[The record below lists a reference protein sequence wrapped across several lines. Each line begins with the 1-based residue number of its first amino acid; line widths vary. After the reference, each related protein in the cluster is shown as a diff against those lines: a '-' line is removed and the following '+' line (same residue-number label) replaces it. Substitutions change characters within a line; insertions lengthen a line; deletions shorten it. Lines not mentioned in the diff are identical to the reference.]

1 MFWTRVLGILRLD
14 ASAFEDVES
23 DPAATWQAIAI
34 VVLSSAASALGVGGL
49 FNHRPAAT
57 FVSTTAVA
65 LITWTAWA
73 VLTQQIGTRV
83 LPERATRAPLGQL
96 LRTIG
101 FAAAPGILQ
110 VFGMFPKMT
119 VPVVAI
125 TSGWMFAAM
134 VVAVQHALDY
144 AHIGRAIAVC
154 LLAVALSFGLAIIL
168 AMFTVTTTTS

>member
-49 FNHRPAAT
+49 FNQRPAAT
-57 FVSTTAVA
+57 FVATTGIA

-83 LPERATRAPLGQL
+83 LPERTTRAPLGEL
-96 LRTIG
+96 LRTTG
-101 FAAAPGILQ
+101 FAAAPGLFQ
-110 VFGMFPKMT
+110 VFGVFPR
-119 VPVVAI
+119 VSVAIVAI
-125 TSGWMFAAM
+125 TTVWTFAAM

-144 AHIGRAIAVC
+144 THIGRAIVVC
-154 LLAVALSFGLAIIL
+154 LLAVALSFGVTIMLAL
-168 AMFTVTTTTS
+168 FTGTTTS

>member
-1 MFWTRVLGILRLD
+1 MFLTRVLGILRLD
-14 ASAFEDVES
+14 ASVFEDVEADS
-23 DPAATWQAIAI
+23 SATWQAVAV
-34 VVLSSAASALGVGGL
+34 VVLSSAASGLGVGGM
-49 FNHRPAAT
+49 FNQRAAT
-57 FVSTTAVA
+57 FVSAAGLA
-65 LITWTAWA
+65 LVSWAAWA
-73 VLTQQIGTRV
+73 VLTQQIGTRL

-110 VFGMFPKMT
+110 VFGIFPRMT

-154 LLAVALSFGLAIIL
+154 LVAVALSFGVAIVF
-168 AMFTVTTTTS
+168 AMFTATTTTS

>member
-1 MFWTRVLGILRLD
+1 MFAEDLVAELGGD
-14 ASAFEDVES
+14 
-23 DPAATWQAIAI
+23 
-34 VVLSSAASALGVGGL
+34 ALG
-49 FNHRPAAT
+49 R
-57 FVSTTAVA
+57 SD
-65 LITWTAWA
+65 
-73 VLTQQIGTRV
+73 
-83 LPERATRAPLGQL
+83 TRAPLGQL

-110 VFGMFPKMT
+110 VFGIFPRMT

-154 LLAVALSFGLAIIL
+154 LVAVALSFGVAIVF
-168 AMFTVTTTTS
+168 AMFTATTTTS